1 MLAAALG
8 SGCRKEQ
15 ISVYQIPKDSEALRP
30 MAQRVEKPIQ
40 YQMPKGW
47 QEIAPGKMSVA
58 KFSIADS
65 KAELSV
71 MSFPGEGA
79 SQLNLVNIVRENSGL
94 APLTDAELAKVV
106 EPVSIGSDKGSL
118 IDLTSATG
126 SATNAA
132 PNSIMV
138 AVLPHGG
145 ATWFFKMAG
154 AADVMATQK
163 PALVEFL
170 KSVSFVAGAPKQGEP
185 LAAANESQVPSEPAP
200 TAAVPEA
207 AGGSKPAWSIPA
219 NWREVPPTQMLLAKF
234 AISGADGAADVTV
247 SSFPGD
253 VGGPLANINR
263 WRGMVGLEPV
273 GAEGLD
279 KAFTSL
285 DVMGGKAMLVDVNGK
300 SPKSGKDTR
309 LVGVIWPRNGETWF
323 YKLMGDSAAAGRE
336 KEAFL
341 KFVQSVRYPNG

>member
-1 MLAAALG
+1 M
-8 SGCRKEQ
+8 
-15 ISVYQIPKDSEALRP
+15 P
-30 MAQRVEKPIQ
+30 MAQAGASASTPAQTQIQ
-40 YQMPKGW
+40 YQTPKGW
-47 QEIAPGKMSVA
+47 QAVAPGKMSVA
-58 KFSIADS
+58 KFSIAES

-126 SATNAA
+126 SGSNAA

-138 AVLPHGG
+138 AVFPHGG

-170 KSVSFVAGAPKQGEP
+170 KSVSFVAGAPKPGEQF
-185 LAAANESQVPSEPAP
+185 AAATESQMPTESLP
-200 TAAVPEA
+200 TAAAPDA
-207 AGGSKPAWSIPA
+207 AGGSKPSWNIPA

-234 AISGADGAADVTV
+234 AISGADGEAEVTV
-247 SSFPGD
+247 STFPGD

-263 WRGMVGLEPV
+263 WRGMVGLTPV
-273 GAEGLD
+273 GTEGLD

-300 SPKSGKDTR
+300 SPKNGKETR
-309 LVGVIWPRNGETWF
+309 LIGVIWPRNGETWF
-323 YKLMGDSAAAGRE
+323 YKLMGDSVVAGRE